1 MHGPQRSAYDD
12 ATAFLREE
20 EANFAELPSAEV
32 QPLRDLAE
40 SAHPY
45 RGNALPVA
53 KAAVAKLKG
62 MLADLLA
69 NEREQAISALDAQE
83 GRLKKIDEYLAL
95 DEPKGQEVLAASL
108 AARDA
113 IQSAR
118 FVTGIR
124 DRIQRYIAHDYP
136 AQLALASQL
145 RCTEKIRWKKGRGGS
160 DTCAVHGG
168 HQFTPSMHPSIHLD
182 RRRLGQLAQGTS

>member
-12 ATAFLREE
+12 AMAFLREE

-62 MLADLLA
+62 MLGDLLA
-69 NEREQAISALDAQE
+69 TEREQAISALDAQE

-95 DEPKGQEVLAASL
+95 DEPKRQEVLAASL
-108 AARDA
+108 AAREA

-145 RCTEKIRWKKGRGGS
+145 ASSIEKGRRGGS
-160 DTCAVHGG
+160 DTVRDTAPCTR
-168 HQFTPSMHPSIHLD
+168 TPRPPVYALNATFH
-182 RRRLGQLAQGTS
+182 TSRPKKIWITG